1 MLCFTN
7 FTSAALAFAFF
18 VVLGQRIC
26 LALPASHQREAPEA
40 DVRALIDELSTDR
53 RTTAK
58 ARLLEIGSRAAPYLI
73 ARLRDLTEIVEESHV
88 TAPVEGYDPES
99 DPAYVEAARRRQT
112 AWDVIG
118 DCLDLLGWMKSEEAV
133 PAIIKVL
140 EITPLSGR
148 EPKRLRPIRALEEI
162 GTPAVPA
169 LIEALARAPE
179 TARNQK
185 SPYYPGERT
194 LQIRMAFALAQI
206 GDSQAIPALENLIKI
221 EPTFS
226 RGFCAD
232 AIAKMRLRQQ
242 Q

>member
-1 MLCFTN
+1 MVRFIN
-7 FTSAALAFAFF
+7 FSNAALAFAFF

-26 LALPASHQREAPEA
+26 LALPASHQRETPEA
-40 DVRALIDELSTDR
+40 DVRVLIDELSTDR

-58 ARLLEIGSRAAPYLI
+58 ARLLEIGARSAPYLI
-73 ARLRDLTEIVEESHV
+73 TRLRDLTEFVEEPRFVSDD
-88 TAPVEGYDPES
+88 AIKDYDPEN
-99 DPAYVEAARRRQT
+99 DPEVRRRHT

-140 EITPLSGR
+140 EIIPLAGR
-148 EPKRLRPIRALEEI
+148 EPKRLGPIRALEEI

-169 LIEALARAPE
+169 LIDALARAPE

-206 GDSQAIPALENLIKI
+206 GDPQAIPALENLIKI

-232 AIAKMRLRQQ
+232 AIAKMGLKPQPR
-242 Q
+242 